1 MNNLSK
7 YLQLLILILWIINV
21 ATALPMPTFPIVH
34 GQVNG
39 LLSAGK
45 ATSIKPTEW
54 FTATIQAVEKG
65 KKKKKKK
72 DASYIKCSQSQSQLG
87 SQTKTITITVTIT
100 TMITNAKYKQMRS
113 KSQPVT
119 ITTFY
124 DHEQEHEHDWKGI
137 SPSNAIFPWAHCV

>member
-7 YLQLLILILWIINV
+7 YLQLLILIFWIINV

-45 ATSIKPTEW
+45 ATSIKPTKW

-65 KKKKKKK
+65 KIKKK
-72 DASYIKCSQSQSQLG
+72 DASYIILSVHNRGPSWDHDSKNVSMYYDYNHDPEHEM
-87 SQTKTITITVTIT
+87 QTDEIKVPTC
-100 TMITNAKYKQMRS
+100 
-113 KSQPVT
+113 
-119 ITTFY
+119 Y
-124 DHEQEHEHDWKGI
+124 DHDI
-137 SPSNAIFPWAHCV
+137 SRSRTRPRTRLKRSFSV